1 MRFQAIKLIE
11 LNFIKKVIF
20 FDERLSL
27 RRRKKV
33 RFRFH
38 DLRHTFGTRLGM
50 AGQDLKAIM
59 EIIGHKNPKTAMR
72 YQHPAPEH
80 KLQAVQIIDRCLNK
94 NSPARI
100 VEFKNK
106 LS

>member
-72 YQHPAPEH
+72 YQHPAPAH
-80 KLQAVQIIDRCLNK
+80 KLRAVKILDGYFVK
-94 NSPARI
+94 AKSTEV
-100 VEFKNK
+100 VEFKH
-106 LS
+106 